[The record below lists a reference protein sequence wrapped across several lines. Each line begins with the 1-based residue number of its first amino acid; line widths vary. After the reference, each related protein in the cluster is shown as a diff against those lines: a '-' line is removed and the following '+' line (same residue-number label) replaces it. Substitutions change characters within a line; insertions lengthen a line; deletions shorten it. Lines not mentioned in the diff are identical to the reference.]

1 MYFIIHDIIKK
12 IFLATIWQIGEK
24 MSKQR
29 VLIQDI
35 AEALNLSRTTV
46 SKALNGSGKVSEKNK
61 EKILKKAAELNYKY
75 FSLLPT
81 VSAPTTS
88 EEDSNTNNEGNIK
101 GNIAFFFHKT
111 PDKQHIAYSLLIS
124 FEQEIRAAGYTLSL
138 YSITQEEIDK
148 KVFPSTF
155 LLQQTSAIMCMELFD
170 RNYCKMLSHLNIPV
184 LFIDSYYKA
193 IEDHLSA
200 DILLMECR
208 YSLEALMKKIIITH
222 HVKSAGFVGT
232 YSHCLSF
239 YERWIGF
246 SMTLQ
251 NCNIPLDLDMCIIAE
266 TDEMYWDKQW
276 FPHKLK
282 MMRFMPQLFV
292 CANDSLAIS
301 LINQLKNINF
311 RIPEDVMVIGFDNSP
326 ASQFTT
332 PPLTTIDSN
341 SSELGIAAAQQ
352 LLLRLQNP
360 HTPYIRSFLQSK
372 SIIRESAPL
381 PNNSS
386 SF

>member
-1 MYFIIHDIIKK
+1 
-12 IFLATIWQIGEK
+12 

-61 EKILKKAAELNYKY
+61 EKIFKKAAELNYKY

-81 VSAPTTS
+81 VSPKTMTEKEIS
-88 EEDSNTNNEGNIK
+88 ENNTENIK
-101 GNIAFFFHKT
+101 GNIAFFFHKA
-111 PDKQHIAYSLLIS
+111 PDKQHIAYSLLIP
-124 FEQEIRAAGYTLSL
+124 FEQEIRTAGYTLSL
-138 YSITQEEIDK
+138 YSISQEDIDK

-170 RNYCKMLSHLNIPV
+170 RNYCKMLSRLNIPV

-200 DILLMECR
+200 DILLMECH
-208 YSLEALMKKIIITH
+208 YSLESLIKKIITAH
-222 HVKSAGFVGT
+222 HIKNIGFVGK

-246 SMTLQ
+246 SMALQ
-251 NCNIPLDLDMCIIAE
+251 NCNIPLDLDFCIIAE
-266 TDEMYWDKQW
+266 DDNMYQDKQW
-276 FPHKLK
+276 FSRKIKLMK
-282 MMRFMPQLFV
+282 SMPQLFV
-292 CANDSLAIS
+292 CANDSLAIL
-301 LINQLKNINF
+301 LIEQLKSINF
-311 RIPEDVMVIGFDNSP
+311 RIPEDIMVIGFDNSP
-326 ASQFTT
+326 ASQLTT

-341 SSELGIAAAQQ
+341 SSELGKAAAQQ
-352 LLLRLQNP
+352 LLLRIQNP
-360 HTPYIRSFLQSK
+360 QLPYIRNFLQSK

-381 PNNSS
+381 SNNSS
-386 SF
+386 PF